1 MSEYDDAVVRSAE
14 ANKRLNYARAAK
26 EDAATVKRLQDAAD
40 VLAKEVEKQA
50 AKNHKS

>member
-14 ANKRLNYARAAK
+14 ANKKLNNARAAK
-26 EDAATVKRLQDAAD
+26 EDPATVKRLQDAAD
-40 VLAKEVEKQA
+40 ALAKEVVEQA

>member
-1 MSEYDDAVVRSAE
+1 VSEYDDAVVRSAE
-14 ANKRLNYARAAK
+14 VNKKLNNARAAK
-26 EDAATVKRLQDAAD
+26 EDAATVKGLQDAAD